1 MSVEFSKVK
10 VISDPGK
17 SSFKGQIEVKANL
30 QSVEEIKGIFILID
44 PFFHFLKR
52 FDCEVVAGEIKGSRE
67 KFVLLRCEGFEH
79 LYLVIR

>member
-1 MSVEFSKVK
+1 MSVAFSKVK

-17 SSFKGQIEVKANL
+17 SS
-30 QSVEEIKGIFILID
+30 SEEMKGIFILIG

-67 KFVLLRCEGFEH
+67 KFVCSFKM
-79 LYLVIR
+79 